1 MNISETSEIV
11 FGKMKVESVV
21 DERLHLAEISV
32 SARNYFFDDP
42 VTHHFSACELTEL
55 INFLQLDLERLENS
69 EE

>member
-32 SARNYFFDDP
+32 SARNYFFLDP
-42 VTHHFSACELTEL
+42 VILASNL
-55 INFLQLDLERLENS
+55 IFLSVRT
-69 EE
+69 